1 MRKNQ
6 MSNST
11 QLRRLR
17 AAVVAA
23 AATHEK
29 LRQATFKQRSV
40 VGIAERDDILAR
52 GSGGVPR
59 PVGGANRP
67 LEPTQIALQK
77 ERDKLHTLEMQRSE
91 AERVLHD
98 FQGEVLA
105 TEEAILSARREQ
117 LALRIIAHTATTA
130 EVDELI
136 ALVPDMHHVRLDQQ
150 FSVSPLVSHA
160 KELVSGAHDAIH
172 TPTCDLNGSSPAIF
186 DWQETR
192 NRILAEQAA

>member
-1 MRKNQ
+1 

-11 QLRRLR
+11 MLRRLR
-17 AAVVAA
+17 AAVTAA
-23 AATHEK
+23 EATHEK
-29 LRQATFKQRSV
+29 IRQAAFKQRAAVAAAQNADTLVRGNS
-40 VGIAERDDILAR
+40 GI
-52 GSGGVPR
+52 PR

-77 ERDKLHTLEMQRSE
+77 ERDKLHTLEMQRSD

-98 FQGEVLA
+98 CQGAVLA
-105 TEEAILSARREQ
+105 LEESILASRREA
-117 LALRIIAHTATTA
+117 LALKIIAHRATTD
-130 EVDELI
+130 EVNELI
-136 ALVPDMHHVRLDQQ
+136 SLVPDMHHVRLDQQ